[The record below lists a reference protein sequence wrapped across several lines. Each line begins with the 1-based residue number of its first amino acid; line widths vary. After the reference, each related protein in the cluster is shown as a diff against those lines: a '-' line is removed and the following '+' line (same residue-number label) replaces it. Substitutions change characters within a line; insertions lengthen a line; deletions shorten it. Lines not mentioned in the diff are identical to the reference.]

1 MACLHPQA
9 DYVLLLGT
17 LESQQRASC
26 VKGSQSVQILS
37 REKSHAQQWF
47 CPQFLL
53 PQSKCCLTGICLWFL
68 ILQVRRVMSVR
79 TTPAIPDVRGGGDN
93 NRVLS
98 PLLLLIQPC
107 EGDGTTPTISDWQDS
122 LLLLLIQN
130 CEGSDIWQNSPN
142 IPHTPEQGRTAF
154 SCLSSHIR
162 GGEAMMKFP
171 PSLF

>member
-1 MACLHPQA
+1 MSPPQA

-17 LESQQRASC
+17 LESQQRPSC

-53 PQSKCCLTGICLWFL
+53 PQSECCLTGICLWFL
-68 ILQVRRVMSVR
+68 ILQGRRVMSVR

-107 EGDGTTPTISDWQDS
+107 EGDGTTPTISDRSPSCCSSSKTVREVTSDRAHPTF
-122 LLLLLIQN
+122 LILQSKGGLHSPVSPLTS
-130 CEGSDIWQNSPN
+130 EVGRQWWNS
-142 IPHTPEQGRTAF
+142 H
-154 SCLSSHIR
+154 
-162 GGEAMMKFP
+162 P
-171 PSLF
+171 PCS